1 MSRVDLDELVEL
13 AVAQNNAA
21 AMRPVVVKE
30 LLHYD
35 ILFALDK
42 AGLLKNLVFQ
52 GGTSL
57 RLCYGSNRF
66 SEDLDFVG
74 GKAFGT
80 NELAPIKD
88 CIEDY
93 LGKRYGLEV
102 SVKEPKQLR
111 EQSEFR
117 GINVDKWQVSVTTAP
132 KQKSI
137 PRQRIKIEIANIE
150 AYTSET
156 VALQANYEFLPDGY
170 ADTLLRVETLD
181 EIMADKL
188 ISLANTEKY
197 IRHRDIWDLRWLKQ
211 KGAAVNGRLVT
222 LKISDYKIDDYAG
235 KVARMQAMLPEII
248 HGDAFRN
255 EMKRFIPVTV
265 QEATLAKAEFYPFL
279 TKEVTR
285 LYDQVLRHLSAPG
298 AGESPEFV
306 M

>member
-1 MSRVDLDELVEL
+1 VID
-13 AVAQNNAA
+13 
-21 AMRPVVVKE
+21 VV
-30 LLHYD
+30 
-35 ILFALDK
+35 
-42 AGLLKNLVFQ
+42 
-52 GGTSL
+52 
-57 RLCYGSNRF
+57 
-66 SEDLDFVG
+66 
-74 GKAFGT
+74 
-80 NELAPIKD
+80 
-88 CIEDY
+88 
-93 LGKRYGLEV
+93 
-102 SVKEPKQLR
+102 R

-156 VALQANYEFLPDGY
+156 MALQANYEFLPDGY

-197 IRHRDIWDLRWLKQ
+197 IRHRDIWDLRWL
-211 KGAAVNGRLVT
+211 
-222 LKISDYKIDDYAG
+222 
-235 KVARMQAMLPEII
+235 
-248 HGDAFRN
+248 
-255 EMKRFIPVTV
+255 
-265 QEATLAKAEFYPFL
+265 YPFL

-306 M
+306 I